1 MQDTNPPE
9 KAKGLG
15 QQNLMPCVLCVCT
28 VLICYLG
35 LLDVTS
41 GLPAQA
47 TRIQVPMRL
56 QCPSC
61 LKDFK
66 TAAALRKHCAALLK
80 PGDRCGSDH
89 RDPIVSGWS
98 SQGPRSAGMAQN
110 LNRPARLLGL
120 EDSDSDS
127 QGDRDTGA
135 GGVEAAGRQ
144 SPLSPPDDVP
154 AADPAPAAPA
164 PPVHINTYRY
174 NRYTQIYTQYIQIHT
189 DTYWYIHL

>member
-15 QQNLMPCVLCVCT
+15 QQNLMPRVLFACT

-127 QGDRDTGA
+127 QGDRETGA

-144 SPLSPPDDVP
+144 SPMSPPDDVP

-174 NRYTQIYTQYIQIHT
+174 NRYTQIST
-189 DTYWYIHL
+189 